1 MSPLK
6 TGVETEDGNAQSG
19 AYNLTASNYA
29 DEMDSAWVRRGQR
42 VAIRLYRV
50 ADSITKALYS
60 KYGVKRRVGLSLNTS
75 LAALPPDIDRS
86 IMIARNVTSL
96 DPTQG
101 NANSGLETRR
111 ASTSPTPSDRDS
123 TRRH

>member
-1 MSPLK
+1 
-6 TGVETEDGNAQSG
+6 
-19 AYNLTASNYA
+19 
-29 DEMDSAWVRRGQR
+29 MDSAWVMERQR

-60 KYGVKRRVGLSLNTS
+60 KYGVKRRVGLSLNAS

-101 NANSGLETRR
+101 NADSGLETRR